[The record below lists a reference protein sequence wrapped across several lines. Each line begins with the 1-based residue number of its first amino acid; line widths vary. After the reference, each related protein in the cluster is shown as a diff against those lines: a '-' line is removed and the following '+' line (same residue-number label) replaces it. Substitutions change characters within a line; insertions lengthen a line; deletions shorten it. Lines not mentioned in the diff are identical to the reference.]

1 MMGSYIVEEEE
12 EEEGERDLRNT
23 QQNRFQPLPLV
34 NSHLP
39 KSDSESLS

>member
-1 MMGSYIVEEEE
+1 MEEEE
-12 EEEGERDLRNT
+12 DEGGRDLRNT
-23 QQNRFQPLPLV
+23 QQSRIQLLPLV